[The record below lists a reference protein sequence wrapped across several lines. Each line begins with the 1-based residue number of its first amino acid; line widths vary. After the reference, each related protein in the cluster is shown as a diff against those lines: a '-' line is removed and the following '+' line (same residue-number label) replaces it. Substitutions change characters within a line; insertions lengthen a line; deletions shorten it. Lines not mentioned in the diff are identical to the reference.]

1 MQAGI
6 QTEIVRAG
14 IVGTGYAAARRA
26 EAIQTDDRSKL
37 IAIAG
42 HKPEQTAAFAQ
53 SYGIPA
59 LESWRD
65 LVKRSDIDLVIIC
78 SANYE
83 HEKIVRAALTAG
95 KHVVVEYPLALAAI
109 EATELIDLAK
119 QQNRLL
125 HVEHIELLSG
135 IHQSI
140 KAALPEVGV
149 PFHVRSASLMSQQ
162 PAPEKWSYHRE
173 QFGFPLVGAVS
184 RIHRLTDLFGKVA
197 TVSCQ
202 TRFWDSPKA
211 SSYFSSCLCM
221 AHLRFTSGLLAEV
234 IYGKGE
240 AIWQTDR
247 TLTVQGDR
255 GALVIDGEQG
265 KLITVSGD
273 RSLEVGSRRG
283 LFARDTAQVVDHLTA
298 ATPLYV
304 NLESSLY
311 ALRVADAARRS
322 AETEETIEVE

>member
-1 MQAGI
+1 MSPTQAGI
-6 QTEIVRAG
+6 IRAG

-26 EAIQTDDRSKL
+26 EAIQANDRAEL
-37 IAIAG
+37 ITLAG
-42 HKPEQTAAFAQ
+42 HKPDKTAAFAET
-53 SYGIPA
+53 YGVTA
-59 LESWRD
+59 MQGWRD
-65 LVKRSDIDLVIIC
+65 LVGRSDIDLVIIC

-83 HEKIVRAALTAG
+83 HEKIVRTALEHG
-95 KHVVVEYPLALAAI
+95 KHVVVEYPLALEAI

-119 QQNRLL
+119 RQNKLL

-140 KAALPEVGV
+140 KAALPDVGV

-184 RIHRLTDLFGKVA
+184 RIHRLTDLFGAVA

-202 TRFWDSPKA
+202 TRFWENPKA
-211 SSYFSSCLCM
+211 SGYFSSCLCI
-221 AHLRFTSGLLAEV
+221 AHLRFASGLLAEM

-240 AIWQTDR
+240 AIWQTNR
-247 TLTVQGDR
+247 TLTIQGDR
-255 GALVIDGEQG
+255 GALTIDGEQG
-265 KLITVSGD
+265 KLVTAAGD

-283 LFARDTAQVVDHLTA
+283 LFAKDTAQVLDHLTNG
-298 ATPLYV
+298 TPLYV
-304 NLESSLY
+304 SLDSSLY
-311 ALRVADAARRS
+311 ALQVADAARRS
-322 AETEETIEVE
+322 AETGETIEVV

>member
-1 MQAGI
+1 MSPTQAGI
-6 QTEIVRAG
+6 IRAG

-26 EAIQTDDRSKL
+26 EAIQANDRAEL
-37 IAIAG
+37 ITIAG
-42 HKPEQTAAFAQ
+42 HKPDKTAAFAET
-53 SYGIPA
+53 YGVTA
-59 LESWRD
+59 MQGWRD
-65 LVKRSDIDLVIIC
+65 LVGRSDIDLVIIC

-83 HEKIVRAALTAG
+83 HEKIVRTALEHG
-95 KHVVVEYPLALAAI
+95 KHVVVEYPLALEAI

-119 QQNRLL
+119 RQNKLL

-140 KAALPEVGV
+140 KAALPDVGV

-184 RIHRLTDLFGKVA
+184 RIHRLTDLFGAVA

-202 TRFWDSPKA
+202 TRFWENPKA
-211 SSYFSSCLCM
+211 SGYFSSCLCI
-221 AHLRFTSGLLAEV
+221 AHLRFASGLLAEM

-240 AIWQTDR
+240 AIWQTNR
-247 TLTVQGDR
+247 TLTIQGDR
-255 GALVIDGEQG
+255 GALTIDGEQG
-265 KLITVSGD
+265 KLVTAAGD

-283 LFARDTAQVVDHLTA
+283 LFAKDTAQVLDHLTNG
-298 ATPLYV
+298 TPLYV
-304 NLESSLY
+304 SLDSSLY
-311 ALRVADAARRS
+311 ALQVADAARRS
-322 AETEETIEVE
+322 AETGETIEVV